1 VERRSLPSSI
11 ALTHRGDRS
20 RQRRAVDVVSAASTS
35 KDPLTLVPLG
45 TMTERLRKPFV
56 LANTPAGS
64 RYIFEVES
72 GTV

>member
-1 VERRSLPSSI
+1 M
-11 ALTHRGDRS
+11 
-20 RQRRAVDVVSAASTS
+20 VSAARTS